1 MLTSALQRV
10 ALLSVHTSPL
20 ATLGG
25 KKTGGMNVYIRD
37 FGRKL
42 ACRYRRGR
50 VCGAMIPIC
59 PLDFCPATSPVSG

>member
-25 KKTGGMNVYIRD
+25 KKTGGMNVYIRY
-37 FGRKL
+37 FGREL
-42 ACRYRRGR
+42 AAVSPWTCLR
-50 VCGAMIPIC
+50 GAMIPIC
-59 PLDFCPATSPVSG
+59 PRFCPATSPVSG